1 MEIERQMRQEQARL
15 KAQQEEE
22 RARVQAKQQE
32 RDQTLYNLETTST
45 TTTQPPTPKESIA
58 R

>member
-32 RDQTLYNLETTST
+32 RDQTLYNLDT
-45 TTTQPPTPKESIA
+45 TTTATQPPTPKESIT

>member
-32 RDQTLYNLETTST
+32 RDQTLYNLDTPTTA
-45 TTTQPPTPKESIA
+45 TQPPTPKESIT